1 MKNVAAKLS
10 ALGLSAALALT
21 GGTIAV
27 HEGYVPGV
35 YVDPVGVLTACFGH
49 TSPQLKLGMKM
60 SEDECLALLAKDL
73 VKHNGQLLSAVSVPL
88 SDYEH
93 AAYLSFHYWAGSGNF
108 RSSTL
113 LKHLNAGRRVEACYE
128 LTNACGKFGC
138 DGWVYAKGIKL
149 PGLVKR
155 RADER
160 ELCLKGATKWQN

>member
-1 MKNVAAKLS
+1 MKNVTAKLS
-10 ALGLSAALALT
+10 ALGLSAALAGA
-21 GGTIAV
+21 GGSIAV

-49 TSPQLKLGMKM
+49 TSSRLTLGMEM
-60 SEDECLALLAKDL
+60 SEEECLQLLAKDL
-73 VKHNGQLLSAVSVPL
+73 VDHNEQLLAAVNVPL
-88 SDYEH
+88 SSEEH

-113 LKHLNAGRRVEACYE
+113 LKHLNAGSRVAACYE

-155 RADER
+155 RAHER
-160 ELCLKGATKWQN
+160 EICLKGVTTYED